1 MSVCQR
7 NGKKLIVTI
16 CVDDDFIP
24 GSDES
29 EIDVFLH
36 QFNCNSTITTSTL
49 SKLMGMQIEQRHDG
63 IFLCQSVY
71 TVKVLERFKMRE
83 ANPVTKP
90 CDRSS
95 GGSED
100 SVGSYVPYR
109 EAVGCLM
116 YLMTGTC
123 PDIG

>member
-1 MSVCQR
+1 MFVCQR

-16 CVDDDFIP
+16 CVDDDLIA
-24 GSDES
+24 GSDGS

-36 QFNCNSTITTSTL
+36 QLNRNSKIMTATL
-49 SKLMGMQIEQRHDG
+49 SKFLGRQIEQRHDG
-63 IFLCQSVY
+63 IFVCQRVY
-71 TVKVLERFKMRE
+71 MENVLERFKMHE
-83 ANPVTKP
+83 ANPVATP

-116 YLMTGTC
+116 YCT
-123 PDIG
+123 